1 MKMIAAQ
8 SSSAILEKK
17 IFFVKSTAFY
27 TQFIFQRDFLREN
40 DDGNTKT
47 FFSPSRFF
55 FREINH
61 FFESN
66 LFPNYTFLCE
76 NDCKTFFS

>member
-1 MKMIAAQ
+1 MALYSKLNVNGICFVNENDCSTEQ
-8 SSSAILEKK
+8 QCNFRKKK

-40 DDGNTKT
+40 DDGKTKT

-55 FREINH
+55 
-61 FFESN
+61 S
-66 LFPNYTFLCE
+66 
-76 NDCKTFFS
+76 